1 MRTTNAFVP
10 VMYKILIVNSNHLL
24 GMSGLKPAVGV
35 CLPAC
40 PKEGFLARCFH
51 VGSSSAREFVIL
63 AYMEY
68 LIRYILTVERS

>member
-1 MRTTNAFVP
+1 MRTANVFVP
-10 VMYKILIVNSNHLL
+10 VMYEILIVNSNHWL
-24 GMSGLKPAVGV
+24 GMSGLKPAIGV

-40 PKEGFLARCFH
+40 PKQGFLARCFR

-68 LIRYILTVERS
+68 LIRYILTVERT